1 MDPAPPPVIHEVL
14 PSEILVMIF
23 EDHAKL
29 EWRAPAIDGR
39 VCRLWRQIVLNAPRA
54 WAYLE
59 ICYDHRRRPSKSNL
73 LLWLNRS
80 RTAPLHIR
88 VDEDFIVLGPTSN
101 RKLYRLLYRY
111 CTRIASLRMGLVD
124 LAYFEGRDFPSMRVL
139 DVRSWNQRDTS
150 SHPVRWGRMPELR
163 SLHLGPTDVY
173 AVPLHSLPP
182 LKTLVLQVLKCTSLS
197 RHSPSLVALML
208 HTVHLKDAISG
219 PIDFPSLTHLALF
232 GVRGLKPY
240 INAPYLV
247 TYYESKGTRDES
259 FSAPIPSLVE
269 YGVCGVYKSL
279 DSAPTEWHRSFPNIQ
294 KLFIREEP
302 SVLISLFY
310 SLATHPHSLP
320 ALQMISAGPSWK
332 WGIKLEKST
341 QEIMES
347 FIRARSEA
355 CLRDIVLCF
364 EPGQPLHI
372 VPSSLYVSHCLI
384 G

>member
-1 MDPAPPPVIHEVL
+1 M
-14 PSEILVMIF
+14 
-23 EDHAKL
+23 
-29 EWRAPAIDGR
+29 
-39 VCRLWRQIVLNAPRA
+39 
-54 WAYLE
+54 
-59 ICYDHRRRPSKSNL
+59 
-73 LLWLNRS
+73 
-80 RTAPLHIR
+80 
-88 VDEDFIVLGPTSN
+88 
-101 RKLYRLLYRY
+101 
-111 CTRIASLRMGLVD
+111 RIGLVD
-124 LAYFEGRDFPSMRVL
+124 LAFFEGRDFPSMRVL
-139 DVRSWNQRDTS
+139 DVRFWYRRGSS
-150 SHPVRWGRMPELR
+150 SHPLRWGHMPELR
-163 SLHLGPTDVY
+163 SLHLCPRNVDS
-173 AVPLHSLPP
+173 VPLDSLPP
-182 LKTLVLQVLKCTSLS
+182 LKTLVLHIIECNSLS
-197 RHSPSLVALML
+197 RHSPSLVTLML
-208 HTVHLKDAISG
+208 HSVHFKDAISG

-279 DSAPTEWHRSFPNIQ
+279 DSAPTEWDRSFPNIQ

-302 SVLISLFY
+302 SVLMSLLH

-332 WGIKLEKST
+332 WGVEFEKST
-341 QEIMES
+341 QEVMERL
-347 FIRARSEA
+347 IQARSKA

-372 VPSSLYVSHCLI
+372 VPSGLYVSHCLI